1 MMEKEAVTYVF
12 EVLKDPLI
20 YEAIR
25 LASPDLI
32 GVVEKYWANPSSFS
46 GKKKEQLAFSVL
58 KYCARMAP
66 RCTPF
71 GLFAGCT
78 VGNISAQTS
87 IVLAPSENY
96 NRHTQFDMQFW
107 LALLQK
113 FASQKAVR
121 QHLIYYPNTSIYS
134 IGDFYRYG

>member
-1 MMEKEAVTYVF
+1 
-12 EVLKDPLI
+12 
-20 YEAIR
+20 
-25 LASPDLI
+25 LI

-58 KYCARMAP
+58 KYYARMAT

-71 GLFAGCT
+71 GLFAGYT
-78 VGNISAQTS
+78 AGNIKEQTS
-87 IVLAPSENY
+87 IVLAPYQNY
-96 NRHTQFDMQFW
+96 NRHTVFDVQFW